1 MKRLKLSCP
10 FGGKQYPLIVAACAA
25 CIMPFVLL
33 SFDLSFSLSS
43 MIWAPVCALVIC
55 FCIEQHLT
63 PDERAIVAET
73 EPPLWNLATPEL
85 IDEIRTMEN
94 KDTGGE
100 LGAAAV
106 IALAICC
113 IPIGAFGLST
123 VTVVLCC
130 VIVLGC
136 IIALLCTLRQSDI
149 WAQIDETAVFIDV
162 PIHHMYDVK
171 HTARRRRSWSFAPR
185 VWYVSYIVF
194 YLHDGRYVLQAP
206 KGAGDAHTVRIVKFH
221 DCIRWMLH

>member
-1 MKRLKLSCP
+1 MKRLKFSCP
-10 FGGKQYPLIVAACAA
+10 FGGKRYPWIMAACTAF
-25 CIMPFVLL
+25 IMPFVLL
-33 SFDLSFSLSS
+33 SFGMFASLSS
-43 MIWAPVCALVIC
+43 MIWGPICVLLIC
-55 FCIEQHLT
+55 FCYEQHLT

-113 IPIGAFGLST
+113 IPIGAFGFST

-136 IIALLCTLRQSDI
+136 IIALIHTLRQSDI
-149 WAQIDETAVFIDV
+149 WAQIDESAVYIDV

-171 HTARRRRSWSFAPR
+171 HTDSRRRYYFREPR

-194 YLHDGRYVLQAP
+194 YLHDGRYVLRAP
-206 KGAGDAHTVRIVKFH
+206 KGAGDAHAVRIVKFRNR
-221 DCIRWMLH
+221 IRWMLL